1 MQFAIQCTDNETLLL
16 NTTPAETLY
25 DAAKRQGVNWP
36 IDCAEGVCGTC
47 KCRIISGSID
57 PGFYTDD
64 ALTQEEVNAGYALGC
79 QAKAQ
84 TDLVVALRMPVAQL
98 RRNKTVP
105 TTLPGRIERIDLVAQ
120 NTLRLALTLNEALD
134 FLPGQYAKLKVPG
147 TDVWRAY
154 SFMSIPARNEISF
167 LIRLLPAGAMSDYL
181 RQAQVGDALEMTA
194 PHGVFFMRPNA
205 GRSVLI
211 AGGTGLG
218 PMLSMLQATA
228 DNASNTAQP
237 MQLLYGVND
246 VAELACL
253 DMLEAMK
260 QKLTDFSWSISIA
273 NIAHEDS
280 NYRRGFATDLLDD
293 FAADI
298 STTVSTTTFYLCGPP
313 PMIETGRA
321 KLKAMGVNEDK
332 IVYEKFIASS

>member
-1 MQFAIQCTDNETLLL
+1 MQLAIQCTDNETLLL
-16 NTTPAETLY
+16 NTMPQETLY
-25 DAAKRQGVNWP
+25 DAAKRQGLNWP

-64 ALTQEEVNAGYALGC
+64 ALAQEEVNAGYALGC

-84 TDLVVALRMPVAQL
+84 TSLVVALRMPVAQL

-105 TTLPGRIERIDLVAQ
+105 TLPGRIERIDLVAQ
-120 NTLRLALTLNEALD
+120 NTVRLDLMLNEALD

-147 TDVWRAY
+147 TDVWRSY

-167 LIRLLPAGAMSDYL
+167 LIRLLPAGAMSDYF
-181 RQAQVGDALEMTA
+181 RQAQVGDVLEMTA
-194 PHGVFFMRPNA
+194 PHGVFFMRPDA

-218 PMLSMLQATA
+218 PMLGMLQTAA

-273 NIAHEDS
+273 NMANEDS
-280 NYRRGFATDLLDD
+280 VYRRGFATDLLDD
-293 FAADI
+293 FAAD
-298 STTVSTTTFYLCGPP
+298 VSTTTFYLCGPP
-313 PMIETGRA
+313 PMIESGRA
-321 KLKAMGVNEDK
+321 KLKTMGVSEDK